1 MHSGSV
7 VLFSQWVEKTIG
19 DPSAPE
25 RLPTISHLSRRFGI
39 SSSSVRRVLK
49 QHIDEGRLTPMPG
62 RGTFVT
68 ARTRQTAQ
76 PVIQP
81 AVTSAHSVA
90 DAIAEDIAAGKLKHG
105 DPLPAVKVVCNQF
118 KTAHRNVTRAYRILQ
133 QKGLVRRVGRNF
145 WVGGMQSIRT
155 FGVRKTIACFNF
167 ADSGPSDLTA
177 GASIRHAFTAMEHE
191 LHNHHLRISFQD
203 PHKIDLFLRP
213 DTLAKNDYPGI
224 IVSGI
229 TEARFTALHPRLV
242 ALDPALA
249 RSGKRLLFCGTHP
262 QERLPK
268 RIHYFCH
275 GTVIT
280 NAVRTAADYCFSR
293 GFQDIV
299 LLFREKLEG
308 ISNVRF
314 LVRFISESLMRN
326 PRVRISFLIQPR
338 DDTRSPERLF
348 KQTASYRTSGHFE
361 YLEGLLSKYAP
372 MSMNDLYKLVTM
384 DGSMEKLLEHAP
396 KGAVWLCG
404 DAATARWCISWCRS
418 RRMPVP
424 SAAAILCFD
433 EDPSLA
439 VDGIASCV
447 PDWHTI
453 GYLMAHALIGDI
465 PIKRSRKG
473 FLQTPAVLC
482 ERGTMP

>member
-1 MHSGSV
+1 
-7 VLFSQWVEKTIG
+7 
-19 DPSAPE
+19 
-25 RLPTISHLSRRFGI
+25 
-39 SSSSVRRVLK
+39 
-49 QHIDEGRLTPMPG
+49 
-62 RGTFVT
+62 
-68 ARTRQTAQ
+68 
-76 PVIQP
+76 
-81 AVTSAHSVA
+81 
-90 DAIAEDIAAGKLKHG
+90 
-105 DPLPAVKVVCNQF
+105 
-118 KTAHRNVTRAYRILQ
+118 
-133 QKGLVRRVGRNF
+133 
-145 WVGGMQSIRT
+145 
-155 FGVRKTIACFNF
+155 VRKTIACFNF
-167 ADSGPSDLTA
+167 ADSEPSDLTA
-177 GASIRHAFTAMEHE
+177 GTSIRHAFTAMEHE

-213 DTLAKNDYPGI
+213 DTLAKSNYPGI

-384 DGSMEKLLEHAP
+384 DGSMEKLLGHAP

-453 GYLMAHALIGDI
+453 GYLMAHALINDI

-482 ERGTMP
+482 ERETMP